1 MNWFSFR
8 KTGVFCLLL
17 VLAACMAACRQK
29 TPVFMPFEDIHS
41 APRQSLFGSSNRVT
55 EEGKLQIEMQ
65 YPFMCNYTGEED
77 SATPAQVFP
86 KGIRSV
92 FYNEEGT
99 RIDVMLFA
107 DSAINFQNDK
117 LMKFYRDVRVYD
129 MRSLDTL
136 YTEALYWNQDTHK
149 IYSDV
154 FVRKVSP
161 GLVLE
166 GEGFD
171 SDERMENVVL
181 RKPRGV
187 IR

>member
-1 MNWFSFR
+1 
-8 KTGVFCLLL
+8 
-17 VLAACMAACRQK
+17 
-29 TPVFMPFEDIHS
+29 
-41 APRQSLFGSSNRVT
+41 
-55 EEGKLQIEMQ
+55 
-65 YPFMCNYTGEED
+65 
-77 SATPAQVFP
+77 
-86 KGIRSV
+86 
-92 FYNEEGT
+92 
-99 RIDVMLFA
+99 
-107 DSAINFQNDK
+107 
-117 LMKFYRDVRVYD
+117 MKFYRDVRVYD
-129 MRSLDTL
+129 MRTSDTL

>member
-1 MNWFSFR
+1 MKVLVYLQKVILLGGIILSTISCSEQTN
-8 KTGVFCLLL
+8 VF
-17 VLAACMAACRQK
+17 K
-29 TPVFMPFEDIHS
+29 PFKDVKS
-41 APRQSLFGSSNRVT
+41 APGQTIFNSSTMVT
-55 EEGKLQIEMQ
+55 EQGRVQIQME
-65 YPFMCNYTGEED
+65 YPIAQNYTGKEEG
-77 SATPAQVFP
+77 AEPCQVFP
-86 KGIRSV
+86 KGVRSK
-92 FYNEEGT
+92 FYSEDGQKV
-99 RIDVMLFA
+99 DVLLLA
-107 DSAINFQNDK
+107 DSAINFQDQK
-117 LMKFYRDVRVYD
+117 LMKFYRNVEVYD
-129 MRSLDTL
+129 YRSLDTI
-136 YTEALYWNQDTHK
+136 YTEALYWNQETRT